1 MGPRCGGVWCWE
13 RWCLWGVGHVVC
25 HYRVYVGCGV
35 QWSWSVS
42 VGHLE
47 EMMGLIGQY
56 CGVSVP

>member
-1 MGPRCGGVWCWE
+1 MGPWCSVVLGE
-13 RWCLWGVGHVVC
+13 MVSLWGVGHVVC

-47 EMMGLIGQY
+47 EMMGLMGQY
-56 CGVSVP
+56 CGVSVL

>member
-1 MGPRCGGVWCWE
+1 MWVHGVVLGEMVSLC
-13 RWCLWGVGHVVC
+13 CVGHVVC
-25 HYRVYVGCGV
+25 HYRVCVGCGV

-47 EMMGLIGQY
+47 EMLGLIGQY